1 MLGLLK
7 TLFFLIAIYYIGK
20 FLMRLFA
27 PFLIKYAAK
36 KMEQKVNDQFD
47 QNKPNSKN
55 DFSKNSKDKMK
66 STKKVGDYIDFEE
79 ID

>member
-1 MLGLLK
+1 MLGLIK
-7 TLFFLIAIYYIGK
+7 TLFFLIVIYYVGK

-27 PFLIKYAAK
+27 PFLMKYAANKMEK
-36 KMEQKVNDQFD
+36 KMKDQFGNN
-47 QNKPNSKN
+47 QPNQEN
-55 DFSKNSKDKMK
+55 DFSNKSKDKMK